1 MTHKVG
7 KLHDKALKLEE
18 ISTIVV
24 FVLLTF
30 VFAMFHKFETQVIEE
45 GIRDIDIIVEKVEIT
60 EQVKKTIKPA
70 SVKIPIAV
78 EDEDEIDEDNEI
90 EIETTDFAFND
101 PPPPPPPPP
110 SVDEEEIFDFFAIQE
125 KPEMMPGESK
135 KIQRYIYKNYPPLAK
150 RSGVS
155 GKVRIK
161 WVVNKDGLPT
171 DVTIVKEKPK
181 DMGFGKVA
189 LRAVQAARFKPGMQR
204 DTPVAVRMAL
214 WLNFKTS
221 TK

>member
-1 MTHKVG
+1 MAHKVG

-24 FVLLTF
+24 FIILTF
-30 VFAMFHKFETQVIEE
+30 VFAIFHKFETQVIEE
-45 GIRDIDIIVEKVEIT
+45 GIQEIDIVVEKVEIT

-70 SVKIPIAV
+70 TVKIPIAV
-78 EDEDEIDEDNEI
+78 EDEDEIEEDNEI

-125 KPEMMPGESK
+125 KPEFMAGETR
-135 KIQRYIYKNYPPLAK
+135 KISSYIYKNYPPLAK

-155 GKVRIK
+155 GKVRLK

-189 LRAVQAARFKPGMQR
+189 QKAIEQARFKPGMQR
-204 DTPVAVRMAL
+204 DKPVAVRMAQ
-214 WLNFKTS
+214 WINFKTS

>member
-1 MTHKVG
+1 MAHKVG
-7 KLHDKALKLEE
+7 KLHNKTLRLEE

-30 VFAMFHKFETQVIEE
+30 VFAIFHKFETQVIEE
-45 GIRDIDIIVEKVEIT
+45 GIRDIDIVVEKVEIT

-110 SVDEEEIFDFFAIQE
+110 SVDEEQIFDFFAIQE

-135 KIQRYIYKNYPPLAK
+135 KISRYIYKNYPPLAK

-155 GKVRIK
+155 GKVRLK

-171 DVTIVKEKPK
+171 DVIIVKEKPK

-189 LRAVQAARFKPGMQR
+189 QKAIQQARYKPGMQR
-204 DTPVAVRMAL
+204 DTPVAVRMAQ
-214 WLNFKTS
+214 WIKFNTR
-221 TK
+221 

>member
-1 MTHKVG
+1 MAHKVG

-24 FVLLTF
+24 FILLTF
-30 VFAMFHKFETQVIEE
+30 VFAMFHKFETQVIDE

-90 EIETTDFAFND
+90 EIETTDLAFND

-110 SVDEEEIFDFFAIQE
+110 SVDDEEIFDFYAIQE
-125 KPEMMPGESK
+125 KPEMMSGENK
-135 KIQRYIYKNYPPLAK
+135 KIQRYLFKNYPPLAK

-155 GKVRIK
+155 GKVRLK

-171 DVTIVKEKPK
+171 DVIIVKEKPK

-189 LRAVQAARFKPGMQR
+189 QKAIQQSRYKPGMQR
-204 DTPVAVRMAL
+204 DKPVAVRMAR
-214 WLNFKTS
+214 WINFKT
-221 TK
+221 K

>member
-1 MTHKVG
+1 MAHKVG
-7 KLHDKALKLEE
+7 KLHNKALKLEE
-18 ISTIVV
+18 VSTIIV
-24 FVLLTF
+24 FLLLTI
-30 VFAMFHKFETQVIEE
+30 VFATFHKFKTKVIEE
-45 GIRDIDIIVEKVEIT
+45 GISSIDIVVEKVEIT
-60 EQVKKTIKPA
+60 EQVKKTVRPA

-125 KPEMMPGESK
+125 KPEMMPGESR
-135 KIQRYIYKNYPPLAK
+135 KISRYIIKNYPALAK

-155 GKVRIK
+155 GKVRLK

-181 DMGFGKVA
+181 DMGFGVVA
-189 LRAVQAARFKPGMQR
+189 QKAIQQSRYKPGMQR
-204 DTPVAVRMAL
+204 DKPVAVRMAQ
-214 WLNFKTS
+214 WIKFN

>member
-1 MTHKVG
+1 MAHKVG
-7 KLHDKALKLEE
+7 KLHDKALRLEE
-18 ISTIVV
+18 ISTIIV
-24 FVLLTF
+24 FILLTF
-30 VFAMFHKFETQVIEE
+30 VFAMFHKFETQIIEE
-45 GIRDIDIIVEKVEIT
+45 GIRSIDIIVEKVEIT

-90 EIETTDFAFND
+90 EIETTDFSFND

-110 SVDEEEIFDFFAIQE
+110 SVDDEEIFDFFAIQE
-125 KPEMMPGESK
+125 KPEIMPGENK
-135 KIQRYIYKNYPPLAK
+135 KILRYIRKNYPPLAK

-155 GKVRIK
+155 GKVRLK

-189 LRAVQAARFKPGMQR
+189 QKAIQQARYKPGMQR
-204 DTPVAVRMAL
+204 DKPVAVRMAQ
-214 WLNFKTS
+214 WIKFN

>member
-1 MTHKVG
+1 MAHKVG

-30 VFAMFHKFETQVIEE
+30 VFAMFHKFETKIIEE
-45 GIRDIDIIVEKVEIT
+45 GIQDIEIKVEKVEIT

-110 SVDEEEIFDFFAIQE
+110 SVDEDEIFDFFAIQE
-125 KPEMMPGESK
+125 KPEMMAGESK
-135 KIQRYIYKNYPPLAK
+135 KISRYIYKNYPPLAK

-155 GKVRIK
+155 GKVRLK

-181 DMGFGKVA
+181 DMGFGPVA
-189 LRAVQAARFKPGMQR
+189 QKAIQSARIKPGMQR
-204 DTPVAVRMAL
+204 DKPVVVRMSQ
-214 WLNFKTS
+214 WISFKTS